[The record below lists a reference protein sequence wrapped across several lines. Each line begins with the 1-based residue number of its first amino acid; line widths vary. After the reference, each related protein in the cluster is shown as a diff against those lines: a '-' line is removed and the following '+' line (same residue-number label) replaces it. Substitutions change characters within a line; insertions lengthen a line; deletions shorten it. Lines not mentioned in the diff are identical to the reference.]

1 MATLRLPYAQ
11 QTAFRENQALQGS
24 ICGSGGRGVRPPSGF
39 GGMQQLWYNARLQYR
54 EKDGMIMSSDLLRSV
69 EAQQQKEDIGLKSDL
84 PHLRVGDDVQVH
96 YRIVEGDRERIQLV
110 RGTVRRIAAHGI
122 GVERT
127 FPLHS
132 PRIEKIEVLRHA
144 HVRRAKLYF
153 LRDRQGKA
161 TRLREKRFTR
171 N

>member
-1 MATLRLPYAQ
+1 
-11 QTAFRENQALQGS
+11 
-24 ICGSGGRGVRPPSGF
+24 
-39 GGMQQLWYNARLQYR
+39 
-54 EKDGMIMSSDLLRSV
+54 MSSDLLRSV
-69 EAQQQKEDIGLKSDL
+69 EEQQLKDDTGLRSDL
-84 PHLRVGDDVQVH
+84 EQLRVGDDVQVH

-110 RGTVRRIAAHGI
+110 RGVIMRMRKGGGANAKFTVRRVAAHGV

-153 LRDRQGKA
+153 LRERQGKA
-161 TRLREKRFTR
+161 ARLREKRYAR

>member
-1 MATLRLPYAQ
+1 
-11 QTAFRENQALQGS
+11 
-24 ICGSGGRGVRPPSGF
+24 
-39 GGMQQLWYNARLQYR
+39 
-54 EKDGMIMSSDLLRSV
+54 MSSDLLRSV
-69 EAQQQKEDIGLKSDL
+69 EEQQQKDDIGVKSDL
-84 PHLRVGDDVQVH
+84 PRLRVGDDVQVSF
-96 YRIVEGDRERIQLV
+96 RIVEGDRERIQLV
-110 RGTVRRIAAHGI
+110 RGVVMRIRRGGGANANFTVRRVASHGV

-153 LRDRQGKA
+153 LRGRQGKA
-161 TRLREKRFTR
+161 TRLREKRYAR

>member
-1 MATLRLPYAQ
+1 
-11 QTAFRENQALQGS
+11 
-24 ICGSGGRGVRPPSGF
+24 
-39 GGMQQLWYNARLQYR
+39 
-54 EKDGMIMSSDLLRSV
+54 MSSDLLRSV
-69 EAQQQKEDIGLKSDL
+69 ELQQQKEDLGLKSDL
-84 PHLRVGDDVQVH
+84 PNLRVGDDVQVH

-110 RGTVRRIAAHGI
+110 RGTILRMRRGGGANANFTVRRIAAHGI

-132 PRIEKIEVLRHA
+132 PRVEKIEVLRHA

-153 LRDRQGKA
+153 LRGRQGKSA
-161 TRLREKRFTR
+161 RLREKRFTK

>member
-1 MATLRLPYAQ
+1 
-11 QTAFRENQALQGS
+11 
-24 ICGSGGRGVRPPSGF
+24 
-39 GGMQQLWYNARLQYR
+39 
-54 EKDGMIMSSDLLRSV
+54 MSSDLLRSV
-69 EAQQQKEDIGLKSDL
+69 EEQQLKDDIGLRSDL
-84 PHLRVGDDVQVH
+84 EQLRVGDDVQVH

-110 RGTVRRIAAHGI
+110 RGIIMRMRKGGGANAKFTVRRVAAHGV

-132 PRIEKIEVLRHA
+132 PRIERIEVLRHA

-153 LRDRQGKA
+153 LRERQGKA
-161 TRLREKRFTR
+161 ARLREKRYAR